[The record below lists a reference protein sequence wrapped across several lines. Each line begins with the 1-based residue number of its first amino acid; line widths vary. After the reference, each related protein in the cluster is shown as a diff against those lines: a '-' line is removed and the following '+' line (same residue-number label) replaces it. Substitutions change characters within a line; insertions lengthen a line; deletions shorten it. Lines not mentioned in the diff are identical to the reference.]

1 MSRYRAIAGSAAGA
15 LLVAAAFV
23 APALGAPDRQQR
35 LERHDA
41 PTAQRALGVF
51 TPASAD
57 PKLAALFARS
67 GLDTSD
73 FSFTPSESRHNNR
86 AVTLAVQGKTTRGT
100 PEAGQLAATS
110 PTVNLAPIAY
120 NLGVSVGWKKF
131 ALSGDLAKVD
141 LAGLPGSRES
151 VDLGVSY
158 STRKFTGRVK
168 AAADRPL
175 SGDVPALVEEAPTY
189 SVDVGGSYSLTR
201 NFDVTAGVRYK
212 SERNRLEQIDEPHHD
227 SQAVYIGTAFRF

>member
-1 MSRYRAIAGSAAGA
+1 MRRLLASFAA
-15 LLVAAAFV
+15 LL
-23 APALGAPDRQQR
+23 L
-35 LERHDA
+35 
-41 PTAQRALGVF
+41 T
-51 TPASAD
+51 
-57 PKLAALFARS
+57 LAALPAHAAIVITFWSHELGNHFPHA
-67 GLDTSD
+67 
-73 FSFTPSESRHNNR
+73 FFT
-86 AVTLAVQGKTTRGT
+86 LRGT
-100 PEAGQLAATS
+100 PDAGQLAAAS

-175 SGDVPALVEEAPTY
+175 PGAPALVEEAPSY

-201 NFDVTAGVRYK
+201 NLDVTAGVRYK
-212 SERNRLEQIDEPHHD
+212 SERNRLEQIDAPHHD